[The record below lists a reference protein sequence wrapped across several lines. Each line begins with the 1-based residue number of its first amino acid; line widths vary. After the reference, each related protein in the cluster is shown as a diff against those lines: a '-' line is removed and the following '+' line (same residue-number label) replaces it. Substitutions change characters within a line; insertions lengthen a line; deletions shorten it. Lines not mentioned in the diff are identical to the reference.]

1 MDVVDG
7 LESYHFSGKTI
18 VSGGLWMTQVH
29 VDFHILLEV
38 NSDNAFVDDVSI
50 WLAQLFTKDYVDK
63 RDHEYEV
70 AMMEDND
77 ELDAD

>member
-18 VSGGLWMTQVH
+18 VSRGHWKMDVP
-29 VDFHILLEV
+29 VDFHLLLEE
-38 NSDNAFVDDVSI
+38 NADNAFVDDVSF